1 MTTEIRNT
9 IRFLLNDRPVELADV
24 SPVQTLLDFLRI
36 DRSLRG
42 TKEGCAEGDCG
53 ACTVLVGRLLDGKL
67 KYESVNAC
75 IRFVA
80 SLDGCHV
87 VTVEAL
93 AQPNGLLHP
102 VQQAMVD
109 THASQCG
116 FCTPG
121 FVMSLYGLWMTNAKP
136 SVQEIEKALQGNL
149 CRCTGYAAIIRAAEA
164 IASVGELG
172 KDPLIVEREEITR
185 QLEALRDGRR
195 VEIGGEDERV
205 VLPASLDDFAVVL
218 ETNPKATIVAGSTDV
233 GLWVT
238 KFMRDIAP
246 VVHLSHL
253 EELRRISV
261 DANGISLAAGV
272 SYTEAYPVVVRHFP
286 QLRELWDRI
295 GGEQV
300 RNMGTVGGNIAN
312 GSPIGD
318 TPPALIAL
326 GASVILRK
334 GARRRTLP
342 VEAFFIEYGKQDREP
357 GEFVETVRIPFL
369 DETDRFAVYKITKR
383 FDEDISA
390 VCGAFRVKLD
400 GDGKVADVAIAF
412 GGMAGTPKR
421 ASNVEAALKGAQ
433 WNDAAIQAGVAA
445 FERDYTP
452 LTDWRASSEYRML
465 VARNLLRRFHLET
478 QETRNI
484 RIDRTVAVAM

>member
-93 AQPNGLLHP
+93 AQPNGPLHP

-185 QLEALRDGRR
+185 QLEALRDGCR

-205 VLPASLDDFAVVL
+205 VLPASLDDFAAVL
-218 ETNPKATIVAGSTDV
+218 EANPKATIVAGSTDV

-253 EELRRISV
+253 EELRRISIAP
-261 DANGISLAAGV
+261 DGITLAAGV
-272 SYTEAYPVVVRHFP
+272 SYTEAYPVIVRNFP

-326 GASVILRK
+326 GASVTLRK
-334 GARRRTLP
+334 GTSRRTLP
-342 VEAFFIEYGKQDREP
+342 LEAFFIEYGKQDREP

-369 DETDRFAVYKITKR
+369 DETERFAVYKITKR

-433 WNDAAIQAGVAA
+433 WNDAAIEAGVAA
-445 FERDYTP
+445 FERDFTP